1 MLKKII
7 SEAGALSWT
16 LAGTAVV
23 IITLSGKVQA
33 QALWISVAALGV
45 HLLSVIFTGGDG
57 ENSTMEENAE
67 EQS

>member
-1 MLKKII
+1 MLKKFI

-33 QALWISVAALGV
+33 QAFWISVAALAV
-45 HLLSVIFTGGDG
+45 HIVSVVFTGND
-57 ENSTMEENAE
+57 EDNSTMEETPE
-67 EQS
+67 E

>member
-1 MLKKII
+1 MLKKLL

-33 QALWISVAALGV
+33 QAFWISVAALAV
-45 HLLSVIFTGGDG
+45 HILSVAFTGEKE
-57 ENSTMEENAE
+57 ENSTMEETSE
-67 EQS
+67 E

>member
-1 MLKKII
+1 MLKKIL

-33 QALWISVAALGV
+33 QAFWISAAALV
-45 HLLSVIFTGGDG
+45 LHIASVVFTGDKD
-57 ENSTMEENAE
+57 ENSTIDKAPE